1 MLDATSCRLDTRQI
15 ESLRSIEAGLVREI
29 VGQFLE
35 TVGAE
40 LAQLRAAADAAD
52 AGAVWHI
59 AHKLKGSCSL
69 LGALSMTAV
78 LQRVEACGR
87 VGTLDSTGQALEL
100 LEVELAAV
108 RPALER
114 ELAAEANPC

>member
-1 MLDATSCRLDTRQI
+1 MLDVMAGRLDMRQI
-15 ESLRSIEAGLVREI
+15 DSLRHVEAGLVREV

-40 LAQLRAAADAAD
+40 LAKLRAAADAAD
-52 AGAVWHI
+52 ADAVFQI

-87 VGTLDSTGQALEL
+87 GGTLDSTGTSLEL
-100 LEVELAAV
+100 LDRELAAV
-108 RPALER
+108 RPALEA
-114 ELAAEANPC
+114 EMAAEVKPC